1 MRSMKLYNG
10 GTIIKR
16 HGAKRTSIALISKT
30 GNGNST
36 NCRRVFIISL
46 CFSGP
51 RAVGLKW
58 FKKPEIEL

>member
-1 MRSMKLYNG
+1 MMLYNG
-10 GTIIKR
+10 DTNIKR

-30 GNGNST
+30 GNGNRN

-51 RAVGLKW
+51 RAEW
-58 FKKPEIEL
+58 FKKPEKIID

>member
-1 MRSMKLYNG
+1 MQSMMLYNG
-10 GTIIKR
+10 GRNIKR
-16 HGAKRTSIALISKT
+16 HGAKRTSITLISKT

-51 RAVGLKW
+51 RAVGLEW
-58 FKKPEIEL
+58 FKNRK